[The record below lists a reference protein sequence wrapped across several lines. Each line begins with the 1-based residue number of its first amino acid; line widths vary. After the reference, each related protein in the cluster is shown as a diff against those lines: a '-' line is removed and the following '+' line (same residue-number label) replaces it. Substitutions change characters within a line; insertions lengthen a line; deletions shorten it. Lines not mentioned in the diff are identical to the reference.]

1 MYYTPRIEFF
11 RKFNRSQQV
20 ELSRVAE
27 LIQVQAH
34 TTLFK
39 EGQIG
44 RAFYI
49 ILSGKADFFKISE
62 AEESKQILINTIGPG
77 GAFGERA
84 LDSASRL
91 VLGIF
96 IIFTFNCLLNYN
108 DTFYTA
114 SEQRR
119 LLYQKLLIY

>member
-1 MYYTPRIEFF
+1 MHYRYRIDFF
-11 RKFNRSQQV
+11 RKFSRSQQV

-27 LIQVQAH
+27 LLQVQAN

-49 ILSGKADFFKISE
+49 ILSGNANVLKTSE
-62 AEESKQILINTIGPG
+62 AEEGKSILINTIGPG

-84 LDSASRL
+84 LESVSR
-91 VLGIF
+91 
-96 IIFTFNCLLNYN
+96 
-108 DTFYTA
+108 
-114 SEQRR
+114 
-119 LLYQKLLIY
+119 